1 MEQATAAGD
10 LSNTTRWDVRSVRE
24 LFFSLTGRALA
35 TQGCV
40 SKHFAHDHT
49 KSNVLSQM
57 DVFLDTVHAAVAA
70 RESIWD
76 AWSVREQTSW
86 TCKNSLSG
94 CPGTQR
100 AHSRP
105 LVAITQKG
113 SVLSQT
119 DGSSTKLHVQ
129 PLQAIG
135 SCPHLVVE

>member
-1 MEQATAAGD
+1 MEQATAWGD

-24 LFFSLTGRALA
+24 QFFSLTGRALA

-49 KSNVLSQM
+49 QSNLLSQM
-57 DVFLDTVHAAVAA
+57 DVFLDTIQAALAA

-86 TCKNSLSG
+86 MTCKNSLSG

-113 SVLSQT
+113 SVLFQT
-119 DGSSTKLHVQ
+119 VGFFDEIARATLAGHSY
-129 PLQAIG
+129 
-135 SCPHLVVE
+135 PHLVVE